1 VLVLSGP
8 PCAGKSSV
16 GRALMGLLDADERWV
31 YLEVD
36 ALFLFLTP
44 RSDRNREDRMLAY
57 DAAHALAR
65 LLLERGRTP
74 VLECTYSRR
83 QQRTSLLWEM
93 ADHAS
98 PLWVVE
104 FEVSADDA
112 VSRFHR
118 RRQASDLTE
127 QLVQE
132 RAQSFPRYDQALQLS
147 STATTVQDT
156 ARQIVD
162 WLAQPPP
169 AASRSRWAATG
180 KD

>member
-1 VLVLSGP
+1 
-8 PCAGKSSV
+8 
-16 GRALMGLLDADERWV
+16 
-31 YLEVD
+31 
-36 ALFLFLTP
+36 
-44 RSDRNREDRMLAY
+44 MLAY

-83 QQRTSLLWEM
+83 EQRTSLLQEM

-118 RRQASDLTE
+118 RHQASDLTE

-147 STATTVQDT
+147 TTVQDM

-180 KD
+180 KN

>member
-1 VLVLSGP
+1 VLVLSRP

-44 RSDRNREDRMLAY
+44 RDRMLAY

-83 QQRTSLLWEM
+83 EQPTRLLREM

-118 RRQASDLTE
+118 RHQASDLTE